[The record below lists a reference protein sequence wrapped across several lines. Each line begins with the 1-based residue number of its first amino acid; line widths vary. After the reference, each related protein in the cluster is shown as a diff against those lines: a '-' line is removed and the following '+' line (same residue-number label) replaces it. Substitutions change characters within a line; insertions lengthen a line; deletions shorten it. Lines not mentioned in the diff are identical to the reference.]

1 MSNEIKFDWNC
12 THGERTTTWTVHGK
26 LCRAVIT
33 STLQDDS
40 GFRAAFST
48 RSAPDRDELPIE
60 KWILLDACHFTN
72 LSEAQAWCRDKMLS
86 VGEFRPTPTPSG
98 EFFIVELMG
107 HRVFG
112 ARVEPKT
119 LGGVPMLSCVVVSPN
134 KAEPGHEYIVNATQ
148 AIYAMTPCSEDEAR
162 VFNAN
167 RIMYL
172 GHRIVDFRAPEGTGE
187 PSRAPEEDEIRA
199 NASLHVTELWGAFEE
214 TPATSTLIEVGL
226 SYTDVRARVV
236 EKRGK
241 HRCDDQES
249 DGLLKIEPLRV
260 AYARNLGDQ
269 DDGIVA
275 QIKGMAAYFARASD
289 IPF

>member
-1 MSNEIKFDWNC
+1 MSNEIELEWNC
-12 THGERTTTWTVHGK
+12 THGERTTTWTVRRK

-33 STLQDDS
+33 STLRDDS
-40 GFRAAFST
+40 GFRTAFFA
-48 RSAPDRDELPIE
+48 RSASDRNE
-60 KWILLDACHFTN
+60 ILEESWVFVDGCHFAT
-72 LSEAQAWCRDKMLS
+72 LREAHAWCRDKMLS
-86 VGEFRPTPTPSG
+86 AGEFRSTPPG

-112 ARVEPKT
+112 ARVESKT
-119 LGGVPMLSCVVVSPN
+119 LGGVPMLSCVFVSPN
-134 KAEPGHEYIVNATQ
+134 KAEPGHEYIVNAPQ

-162 VFNAN
+162 AFNVN
-167 RIMYL
+167 RVVHL

-214 TPATSTLIEVGL
+214 TPTTSTLIEVGL
-226 SYTDVRARVV
+226 SYTDARARVV

>member
-1 MSNEIKFDWNC
+1 MSNEIKFDWEC
-12 THGERTTTWTVHGK
+12 TPGERTTTWTLHGK

-33 STLQDDS
+33 STVGD
-40 GFRAAFST
+40 GPRVRAEFST
-48 RSAPDRDELPIE
+48 RVASDRDGIPVESW
-60 KWILLDACHFTN
+60 WIIDSCYFATLR
-72 LSEAQAWCRDKMLS
+72 EAQAWCRDKMLS
-86 VGEFRPTPTPSG
+86 IGEFRSTPPG

-134 KAEPGHEYIVNATQ
+134 KAEPGHEYIVNAPQ

-162 VFNAN
+162 AFNAN
-167 RIMYL
+167 RIVYL

-214 TPATSTLIEVGL
+214 TPTTSTLIEVGL
-226 SYTDVRARVV
+226 SYTDARARVV